1 MASITCHHHLPP
13 GPGGYDH
20 YVHHHNNDVS
30 PLHLAASTLA
40 APSSAPFCS
49 DPKQDASSISTSLA
63 VPVPVPVASLD
74 ISSQTS
80 TAAAA
85 SEKLHSC
92 HSFDLAGSVYILS
105 EARLS
110 REAKSTRAANGGMLD
125 HSSPLPASDKLRTPE
140 RRRTVSPSTRS
151 SGEIRSTSRSTR
163 RSGGGNGS
171 GDGGHSHSR
180 RSSLHSHRRTV
191 TTTSLTPSRPDSPV
205 RRENLIALHRE
216 SCRLFQDNNLAS
228 TTAAV
233 TRQSSF
239 SSSPPYTPRQA
250 RTYSN
255 VSSPPVTPILERHHS
270 STFRHSYSSSNL
282 HANHETA
289 PVSRV
294 EVNLSAETKPT
305 IIEWTSPSTRRREYK
320 EIDRASSGVRGL
332 WRRVAPRWCQF
343 GDKRVPFLEEDKDGK
358 ANYEGSVRRFRMDL
372 PDELESGE
380 YRNQGRRGLGMKLK
394 PRLVVQI
401 KRSKT
406 SMSWL

>member
-1 MASITCHHHLPP
+1 MASITCHRHLPP

-20 YVHHHNNDVS
+20 YVHHHNNDVP
-30 PLHLAASTLA
+30 PLHLGASTLA
-40 APSSAPFCS
+40 APSSAPLCS
-49 DPKQDASSISTSLA
+49 DPEQDPSSISTSLA
-63 VPVPVPVASLD
+63 VPVASLD
-74 ISSQTS
+74 ISPDTG
-80 TAAAA
+80 AATAA
-85 SEKLHSC
+85 SEKPHSC

-105 EARLS
+105 ETRLS
-110 REAKSTRAANGGMLD
+110 SEAKSTSAANGGMFD
-125 HSSPLPASDKLRTPE
+125 PSSPLPSSDKLRTPE
-140 RRRTVSPSTRS
+140 RRRTVSPSTRPS
-151 SGEIRSTSRSTR
+151 EIRSTSRSTR
-163 RSGGGNGS
+163 RSGGGSGS

-180 RSSLHSHRRTV
+180 RSSLHSHRRTI

-216 SCRLFQDNNLAS
+216 SCRLFQDNNLVS
-228 TTAAV
+228 TPATV

-270 STFRHSYSSSNL
+270 STLRHSYSSCNT
-282 HANHETA
+282 HANHETV

-294 EVNLSAETKPT
+294 EVNLSTETKPT

-343 GDKRVPFLEEDKDGK
+343 GDKRVPFFEEGKDGK

-372 PDELESGE
+372 PDELEPGE
-380 YRNQGRRGLGMKLK
+380 YRNRGRRGFGMKLK

>member
-1 MASITCHHHLPP
+1 MASITCHRHLPP

-20 YVHHHNNDVS
+20 YVHHHNNDVP

-40 APSSAPFCS
+40 APSSAPLCS
-49 DPKQDASSISTSLA
+49 DPKQDPSSISTSLA
-63 VPVPVPVASLD
+63 VPVPVASLD
-74 ISSQTS
+74 ISCHTS

-85 SEKLHSC
+85 SEKPHSS
-92 HSFDLAGSVYILS
+92 HSFDLAGRVYILS
-105 EARLS
+105 ETRLS
-110 REAKSTRAANGGMLD
+110 GEPKSTRAANGGMVD
-125 HSSPLPASDKLRTPE
+125 PSSPLPASDKLRTPE

-216 SCRLFQDNNLAS
+216 SCRLFQDNSLAS

-255 VSSPPVTPILERHHS
+255 VSSPPVTPILERHQS
-270 STFRHSYSSSNL
+270 STLRHSHSSSNL
-282 HANHETA
+282 HANHETV

-294 EVNLSAETKPT
+294 EVNLSTKTKPT
-305 IIEWTSPSTRRREYK
+305 IIEWTSPSTRRREYR

-343 GDKRVPFLEEDKDGK
+343 GDKRVPFFEEGKDGK

-372 PDELESGE
+372 PDELEPGE
-380 YRNQGRRGLGMKLK
+380 YRNQCRRGFGLKLK

-401 KRSKT
+401 KRGKT

>member
-1 MASITCHHHLPP
+1 MSSITCHRHLPP

-20 YVHHHNNDVS
+20 YVHHHNNDVP

-40 APSSAPFCS
+40 APSSAPLCS
-49 DPKQDASSISTSLA
+49 NPEQDPSSISTSLA
-63 VPVPVPVASLD
+63 VAVPVASLD
-74 ISSQTS
+74 IACDTS

-85 SEKLHSC
+85 SEKPRSC
-92 HSFDLAGSVYILS
+92 HTFDLAGSVYILS
-105 EARLS
+105 ETRLS
-110 REAKSTRAANGGMLD
+110 SEPKSTRAANGSMLD
-125 HSSPLPASDKLRTPE
+125 TSSPQPSSDKVRTPE
-140 RRRTVSPSTRS
+140 RRRTVSPSTKS
-151 SGEIRSTSRSTR
+151 PSEIRSTSRSTL
-163 RSGGGNGS
+163 RSGGGSGS

-180 RSSLHSHRRTV
+180 RSSLHSHRRTI
-191 TTTSLTPSRPDSPV
+191 TTTSLTPSRPESPV

-216 SCRLFQDNNLAS
+216 SCRLFQDNNLPS
-228 TTAAV
+228 NTTV

-239 SSSPPYTPRQA
+239 SSSPPFTPRQA

-255 VSSPPVTPILERHHS
+255 VSSPPVTPIFENHHS
-270 STFRHSYSSSNL
+270 STFRHSYSSSNS
-282 HANHETA
+282 HANHETV
-289 PVSRV
+289 PISRV
-294 EVNLSAETKPT
+294 EINISETKPT

-343 GDKRVPFLEEDKDGK
+343 GDKRVPFFEEGKNGK

-372 PDELESGE
+372 PDELEPGGH
-380 YRNQGRRGLGMKLK
+380 RNQGRHGFGLKLK

-406 SMSWL
+406 STSWV